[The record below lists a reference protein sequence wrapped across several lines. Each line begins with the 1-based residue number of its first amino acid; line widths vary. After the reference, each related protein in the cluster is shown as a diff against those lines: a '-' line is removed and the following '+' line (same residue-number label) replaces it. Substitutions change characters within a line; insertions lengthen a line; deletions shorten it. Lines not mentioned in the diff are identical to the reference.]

1 MLMKGRPGMKFS
13 EDNNAIY
20 KNKYVVGIT
29 GSIAT
34 GKSTA
39 AAILRELGQKV
50 IDADLVAHDLMKK
63 GEKNYQ
69 GILGHFGEKILD
81 DGGEISRK
89 TLSDLVFSDKDQ
101 LNILNKL
108 THANIFNKIELMI
121 EESSEKVIFIEIPL
135 LVELL
140 IKGEMPLKLDEIWL
154 IYLSRQD
161 QINRLINRNSLTE
174 EEAIK
179 RIDSQLP
186 VEVKKEYCDTI
197 INNNSDLNHLKKEIK
212 ERLGI
217 LYESI
222 I

>member
-1 MLMKGRPGMKFS
+1 MKGRPGMKFS
-13 EDNNAIY
+13 EDNNGIY
-20 KNKYVVGIT
+20 KDKYVVGIT

-69 GILGHFGEKILD
+69 GILGYFGEKILD

-140 IKGEMPLKLDEIWL
+140 IKGEMPLKLNEIWL

>member
-1 MLMKGRPGMKFS
+1 MKFNRDKS
-13 EDNNAIY
+13 KNNS
-20 KNKYVVGIT
+20 KYIIGIT

-39 AAILRELGQKV
+39 ASILRELGQEV
-50 IDADLVAHDLMKK
+50 IDADLVAHNLMKK
-63 GEKNYQ
+63 GEQNYE
-69 GILGHFGEKILD
+69 GILEHFGKKILD
-81 DGGEISRK
+81 DEGEISRK
-89 TLSDLVFSDKDQ
+89 YLSDIVFSDKNQ

-108 THANIFNKIELMI
+108 THANIFNKIEMMAKDSDKKI
-121 EESSEKVIFIEIPL
+121 VFIEIPL

-140 IKGEMPLKLDEIWL
+140 INGEMPLNLDEIWL
-154 IYLSRQD
+154 IYLTRED
-161 QINRLINRNSLTE
+161 QINRLIERNSLTRL
-174 EEAIK
+174 EAIK

-186 VEVKKEYCDTI
+186 VDVKKEYSNVI
-197 INNNSDLNHLKKEIK
+197 IDNSLDLDHLKENIK

>member
-1 MLMKGRPGMKFS
+1 MRGRPGMKYNIDKS
-13 EDNNAIY
+13 KNNS
-20 KNKYVVGIT
+20 KYIVGIT

-39 AAILRELGQKV
+39 ASILRELGQEV
-50 IDADLVAHDLMKK
+50 IDADLVAHHLMKK
-63 GEKNYQ
+63 GEKNYE
-69 GILGHFGEKILD
+69 GILEHFGKKILD
-81 DGGEISRK
+81 DEGEISRK
-89 TLSDLVFSDKDQ
+89 SLSDIVFSDKNQ

-108 THANIFNKIELMI
+108 THANIFNKIEMMAKDSDKKI
-121 EESSEKVIFIEIPL
+121 VFIEIPL

-140 IKGEMPLKLDEIWL
+140 INGEMPLNLDEIWL
-154 IYLSRQD
+154 IYLTRED
-161 QINRLINRNSLTE
+161 QINRLIERNSLTRL
-174 EEAIK
+174 EAIK

-186 VEVKKEYCDTI
+186 VDVKKEYSNVI
-197 INNNSDLNHLKKEIK
+197 IDNSLDLDHLKENIK

>member
-1 MLMKGRPGMKFS
+1 MKGRPGMKY
-13 EDNNAIY
+13 N
-20 KNKYVVGIT
+20 KNKRDHKGKYIVGIT

-39 AAILRELGQKV
+39 AAILRELGQEV
-50 IDADLVAHDLMKK
+50 IDADQVAHDLMKK

-69 GILGHFGEKILD
+69 GILEHFGEKVLD
-81 DGGEISRK
+81 EEGEISRK
-89 TLSDLVFSDKDQ
+89 ALSDLVFSDKGQ

-108 THANIFNKIELMI
+108 THANIFNKISMMI
-121 EESSEKVIFIEIPL
+121 DKSQEKVIFIEIPL
-135 LVELL
+135 LIELI
-140 IKGEMPLKLDEIWL
+140 IKGEMPLKLDETWL
-154 IYLSRQD
+154 IYLSKKD
-161 QINRLINRNSLTE
+161 QINRLIERNSLTK

-186 VEVKKEYCDTI
+186 VDLKKEYSDI
-197 INNNSDLNHLKKEIK
+197 IIDNNSDLDHLRKEII

-222 I
+222 V